1 MVTIFSISL
10 ENARRAGFPDG
21 PKRRSPTS
29 TARKHRRI
37 AASKRHKTPNAAR
50 TILLVD
56 DDESTLAALGRL
68 VKTMGFKARMYSAP
82 SDLLKDEIPSANACL
97 VLDINLPEMSG
108 AVLYKLLMDS
118 GRRLPT
124 VYITG
129 DAGNEVAKIL
139 QRPDAPELLFK
150 PIRVEALLEAI
161 ERAFTSP
168 AFSLTPPP

>member
-1 MVTIFSISL
+1 
-10 ENARRAGFPDG
+10 
-21 PKRRSPTS
+21 
-29 TARKHRRI
+29 
-37 AASKRHKTPNAAR
+37 
-50 TILLVD
+50 
-56 DDESTLAALGRL
+56 
-68 VKTMGFKARMYSAP
+68 MGFKARMYSAP

-161 ERAFTSP
+161 ERAFTS
-168 AFSLTPPP
+168 AVLT